1 MTWIRKMT
9 KLSTNSSLKIKTQ
22 SEIVKTS
29 EQFFPYRTLHHLPII
44 GRVYTWVYIHLTPEK
59 GATTAPNPE
68 KTLTFLDRLGDW
80 YTTSLGAYILVPK
93 KPFLCF
99 LFSVV
104 FQQKIFWSNHQ
115 WFHNASNYFEIA

>member
-1 MTWIRKMT
+1 MT

-44 GRVYTWVYIHLTPEK
+44 GRVYIHLTPEK

-68 KTLTFLDRLGDW
+68 KTLTFLDRLEDW

-104 FQQKIFWSNHQ
+104 FQQKIF
-115 WFHNASNYFEIA
+115 